1 MLMVFAH
8 PNCKELDN
16 GQISNNPIYTESSCS
31 SKCFIDQKCTVD
43 GYVGSY
49 VMIENESQ
57 RIWNFTLEPGE
68 MTSMHRHDF
77 DYSFVAIKP
86 SQLEVKSGFFI
97 RYIVVS
103 ELEILVKYWKA
114 NLEEIFHSPVE
125 HLKDYLKTSQ
135 VLVRS
140 YSK

>member
-49 VMIENESQ
+49 VMIENDSQ
-57 RIWNFTLEPGE
+57 RIWNFTLEPGQ

-86 SQLEVKSGFFI
+86 SQLEVKSGGFHWI
-97 RYIVVS
+97 QCCVRIGNSDQVS
-103 ELEILVKYWKA
+103 EVSI
-114 NLEEIFHSPVE
+114 S
-125 HLKDYLKTSQ
+125 
-135 VLVRS
+135 
-140 YSK
+140 